1 MQKLFLPIFFAVLFL
16 SACTK
21 KKEQQDDTV
30 STLGPYAEYIHSISS
45 GTISKT
51 DPFIIELRSEVEGVT
66 AGDKLSSSLYEISPS
81 VNAKAVWSSAS
92 SIIIEPDQHLESD
105 TKYKITLKLSDLM
118 TLPDELSSFS
128 FSVKTI
134 PLSYAVEL
142 NHLRNTDEKD
152 FSKVDLNGKL
162 SSSDWLDP
170 EKVEEVVKA
179 SYKGQSLDVSWKHN
193 ANSKEHEFTIRNIV
207 RAKDDTNLNI
217 EWDGTPINIEEKG
230 STVYQIPSVDSFK
243 IMNANVQRDGEAYIS
258 LIFSDPILNNQ
269 DFNTY
274 IDLKRFDLSFTVSN
288 NELRV
293 FAKNGAL
300 QGELDLTVHKNLKNS
315 KGLGLDEESQ
325 YSLQVSTFK
334 PQIKLMAGE
343 GSILPSTNELVLPIR
358 VVGLKALEVEVVKI
372 FPNNLGQYFQDNEL
386 GGTYRLKRVGRP
398 VVRKI
403 IPLVQAGI
411 TDYYD
416 WSKISL
422 DLKDLFEAEKGAF
435 YQINID
441 FNRDMAVYNC
451 DGMSDEADIEA
462 FTYDPKTVDWDYNRN
477 RYYGDYDWD
486 QRDNPCHDMYYR
498 SNTSV
503 SKLLFASDIGLTAKK
518 AENKKI
524 HILSTKIPTTD
535 AIANV
540 NLKLYD
546 YQNQL
551 ISEGQTDE
559 KGMAELTLHRD
570 PFLLTAEKQGEF
582 AYLKLEDGN
591 ALSLSNFDVSG
602 ATALDGLKGFIYGER
617 GVWRPGDTLNL
628 SFVLEDTYQRVPA
641 GQKVVLDLFNPQGQL
656 YKSYLP
662 YKKEGPIYSFM
673 PSTSSESPTGNW
685 FCKVRAGSAEFTKNL
700 KIESIKPNRLKID
713 IDFGKEV
720 LKQSEGNYAN
730 LSVRWMH
737 GAVARNLK
745 ADFDLFTR
753 VTKTSFKNF
762 YGYNFDDPAKEFY
775 TDSKKI
781 FEDRI
786 DANGE
791 ARFPIKV
798 ENKSEAPGMLRLVL
812 NGKVF
817 EEGGDFSIHN
827 TSVLYSPYKSY
838 VGIDVPSTEE
848 NSPKPVLY
856 TGKDNTIKIVNVDE
870 DGNKANSNSV
880 TVELYKLQWRW
891 WWDYG
896 NDNISNYVS
905 SRYNDPKKRYTVSLE
920 NGEID
925 WNLNIDNDEWGRYFI
940 RVKDNSSGH
949 STGEVVY
956 FRRSD
961 WYGTMAKEMGGA
973 NVLNF
978 SLSKDK
984 AAVGEQMSVK
994 IPSSGVGHAYVTV
1007 ETGKALIQKEY
1018 IPLNDKET
1026 IYKFE
1031 ITEEMAPNIY
1041 VHVSLLQ
1048 PHGYQYNDL
1057 PLRMYGIRS
1066 VMVENKATI
1075 LEPMVKAPKNAQ
1087 PLEIINLEVQ
1097 EKSGKQM
1104 AYTIALVDEGLLGL
1118 TNFET
1123 PQPWD
1128 HFYAREALG
1137 VRTYDIFD
1145 DVLGSFTGK
1154 YGRLLAVGG
1163 DEMGP
1168 REEKSESRFKPVVK
1182 YLGPFYLDEGDQR
1195 THTVTIPQYIGELR
1209 MMLVAANGAGT
1220 YGSTESS
1227 ISINQPLMLL
1237 ATLPRV
1243 MGPGETTKMPITL
1256 FANDPSIKTASV
1268 KVTAS
1273 GKLKS
1278 SKQMQVQLNS
1288 DSETIVYVEVA
1299 ADKALGSGKV
1309 NITATSGKH
1318 KAVYD
1323 INMDVRPSNPR
1334 MVSVEDELLE
1344 ENKSWVVDYKPLGML
1359 GTNESVLELSTLPP
1373 LNLDQRTS
1381 YLIRYPHGCIEQT
1394 TSSVFAQLYLSD
1406 LLQLE
1411 EQTKYKI
1418 QRNIEAAIERLRN
1431 FQLPSGG
1438 FSYWPGMQTAN
1449 EWGTSYA
1456 GHFLVEA
1463 KSRGY
1468 AVPKD
1473 MLRNFQKFQSEL
1485 ANNWNLNTQYRSD
1498 VYQAYRLYTLALAG
1512 EPDMAPMNRMREN
1525 TSISELSK
1533 WLLANAYAQSSYQ
1546 DVGVEMISNLTKEV
1560 KDYREL
1566 SGTFGSSTR
1575 DEAIILETLVK
1586 LGRKK
1591 EAFEMLNK
1599 VADKLGDSDYWMST
1613 QTTAYCL
1620 IAVAEYTKGF
1630 PASANIQASLNLGEK
1645 HINLNTIGYFTQVN
1659 LLDADKNLKIEATNK
1674 SGAPLYVRLI
1684 RQGIPLEGAEK
1695 SDSKN
1700 MSMSVKYFDNDG
1712 SILDIKQVKQ
1722 GTDFK
1727 AIVTV
1732 KNPGTRG
1739 ELKELALTQ
1748 IFPSGWEILNT
1759 RLNNVPSN
1767 SQDKAKYKDI
1777 RDDRVLT
1784 YFDLKAGEQKSF
1796 TVLLNASYKGRY
1808 YLPSIQA
1815 EAMYD
1820 NSIYANLIGKWVEVV
1835 D

>member
-1 MQKLFLPIFFAVLFL
+1 MQKFLLLLIIPLLLL
-16 SACTK
+16 SACN
-21 KKEQQDDTV
+21 KKEEKSESV
-30 STLGPYAEYIHSISS
+30 SNLGPYAEYIHSISS
-45 GTISKT
+45 GIISKT
-51 DPFIIELRSEVEGVT
+51 DPFIIELKSEIDGIN
-66 AGDKLSSSLYEISPS
+66 AGDEVSSSLFEVSPS
-81 VNAKAVWSSAS
+81 IKSKAIWTSPS
-92 SIIIEPDQHLESD
+92 SIKIEPREHLKSDQE
-105 TKYKITLKLSDLM
+105 YKIKLELSDLM
-118 TLPDELSSFS
+118 KVPEELSTFS
-128 FSVKTI
+128 FKVKTI

-142 NHLRNTDEKD
+142 HHLSNTDEND
-152 FSKVDLNGKL
+152 FSKVALSGKL
-162 SSSDWLDP
+162 SASDWVDS
-170 EKVEEVVKA
+170 EKVKEVVKA
-179 SYKGQSLDVSWKHN
+179 NFKGENLAIAWKHG
-193 ANSKEHEFTIRNIV
+193 ANSKEHEFTIKNIK
-207 RAKDDTNLNI
+207 RSKEDEDLNI
-217 EWDGTPINIEEKG
+217 AWDGAPIDIEEKG
-230 STVYQIPSVDSFK
+230 NTVYQIPSVDSFK
-243 IMNANVQRDGEAYIS
+243 IMSANVKRDGEAFIS
-258 LIFSDPILNNQ
+258 LIFSDPILSNQ

-274 IDLKRFDLSFTVSN
+274 IDVKRFDLSFTVVN
-288 NELRV
+288 NELKI
-293 FAKNGAL
+293 FGKNGAL
-300 QGELDLTVHKNLKNS
+300 HGELDITVRKNLKNS
-315 KGLGLDEESQ
+315 KGLGLDKESK

-334 PQIKLMAGE
+334 PQIKLMAGQ
-343 GSILPSTNELVLPIR
+343 GNILPSTNELVLPIR

-372 FPNNLGQYFQDNEL
+372 FPNNMGQYFQDNDM
-386 GGTYRLKRVGRP
+386 GGTYSLRRVGRP

-403 IPLVQAGI
+403 IPLVNAGI

-422 DLKDLFEAEKGAF
+422 DLKELFEAEKGAF
-435 YQINID
+435 YQVNID
-441 FNRDMAVYNC
+441 FTKEMAVYNC
-451 DGMSDEADIEA
+451 DGMSHEADIEA
-462 FTYDPKTVDWDYNRN
+462 FTYDSKTVDWDNGRN
-477 RYYGDYDWD
+477 RYYGDYDWNE
-486 QRDNPCHDMYYR
+486 RDNPCHDMYYR
-498 SNTSV
+498 SNTAV
-503 SKLLFASDIGLTAKK
+503 SKMLFASDIGLTAKK
-518 AENKKI
+518 AENNKL
-524 HILSTKIPTTD
+524 HILSTNIPTTN
-535 AIANV
+535 AIEKV

-546 YQNQL
+546 FQNQL
-551 ISEGQTDE
+551 ISEGQTGG
-559 KGMAELTLHRD
+559 KGMAELPLHRE
-570 PFLLTAEKQGEF
+570 PFLLMAEKDGEF
-582 AYLKLEDGN
+582 AYLKLQDGN

-602 ATALDGLKGFIYGER
+602 ATAKEGLKGFIYGER

-628 SFVLEDTYQRVPA
+628 SFILEDTYQRVPK

-662 YKKEGPIYSFM
+662 YKKEGPIYSFR
-673 PSTSSESPTGNW
+673 PSTSDKSPTGNW
-685 FCKVRAGSAEFTKNL
+685 FCKVRAGSAEFTKNI

-713 IDFGKEV
+713 IDFGKEL

-745 ADFDLFTR
+745 ADYDIFTSA
-753 VTKTSFKNF
+753 TKTSFKNF
-762 YGYNFDDPAKEFY
+762 YGYKFDDPAKEFY

-781 FEDRI
+781 FENRI
-786 DANGE
+786 DNNGQ
-791 ARFPIKV
+791 AKFPIKI

-838 VGIDVPSTEE
+838 VGINVPTVEE
-848 NSPKPVLY
+848 NSSKPILY
-856 TGKDNTIKIVNVDE
+856 TGKDNSIKIVNVDE
-870 DGNKANSNSV
+870 DGQKIQNRSV
-880 TVELYKLQWRW
+880 TIELYKLSWRW

-896 NDNISNYVS
+896 DDNISNYVS
-905 SRYNDPKKRYTVSLE
+905 SRYNDPKKTYTVNLE
-920 NGEID
+920 DGQKE
-925 WNLNIDNDEWGRYFI
+925 WNLNINNNDWGRYFI
-940 RVKDNSSGH
+940 RVKDNNSGH

-978 SLSKDK
+978 SLSKEK
-984 AAVGEQMSVK
+984 AEVGEEVSVK
-994 IPSSGVGHAYVTV
+994 IPSSGVGHAYITI
-1007 ETGKALIQKEY
+1007 ENGKALLQKDF
-1018 IPLNDKET
+1018 ISMDDKET
-1026 IYKFE
+1026 IYKFNL
-1031 ITEEMAPNIY
+1031 TEKMAPNIY
-1041 VHVSLLQ
+1041 VHVSLIQ
-1048 PHGYQYNDL
+1048 PHGNRYNDL
-1057 PLRMYGIRS
+1057 PLRMYGVRNI
-1066 VMVENKATI
+1066 MVENKATI
-1075 LEPMVKAPKNAQ
+1075 LEPEVKAPKNAQ
-1087 PLEIINLEVQ
+1087 PKEIIQLTVN
-1097 EKSGKQM
+1097 EKSGKPM

-1118 TNFET
+1118 TNYKT

-1137 VRTYDIFD
+1137 VRTYDMFE
-1145 DVLGSFTGK
+1145 DVLGSFSGK

-1168 REEKSESRFKPVVK
+1168 MEEKSESRFKPVVE
-1182 YLGPFYLDEGDQR
+1182 YLGPFYLGKGGKS

-1209 MMLVAANGAGT
+1209 MMLIAADEAGT
-1220 YGSTESS
+1220 YGSSEKS
-1227 ISINQPLMLL
+1227 ISINQPLMML

-1243 MGPGETTKMPITL
+1243 MGPGENTKMPITL
-1256 FANDPSIKTASV
+1256 FANDPSIKTANI
-1268 KVTAS
+1268 KVSAT

-1278 SKQMQVQLNS
+1278 GKEMQVKLNPN
-1288 DSETIVYVEVA
+1288 SETIVYVDVEA
-1299 ADKALGSGKV
+1299 EKALGSGKV
-1309 NITATSGKH
+1309 SITATSGKH

-1323 INMDVRPSNPR
+1323 VNMDVRPSNP
-1334 MVSVEDELLE
+1334 MMLSVKDHLLE
-1344 ENKSWVVDYKPLGML
+1344 ENESWKADYQPLGML

-1406 LLQLE
+1406 LIKLE
-1411 EQTKYKI
+1411 EETKYRI
-1418 QRNIEAAIERLRN
+1418 QKNIEAAIERLRN

-1463 KSRGY
+1463 QSRGY

-1485 ANNWNLNTQYRSD
+1485 ANNWNSSTRYRSD
-1498 VYQAYRLYTLALAG
+1498 LYQAYRLYTLALAG

-1525 TSISELSK
+1525 SGISELSK

-1546 DVGVEMISNLTKEV
+1546 DVGEEMISNLTKEV

-1591 EAFEMLNK
+1591 DAYEMLTR

-1630 PASANIQASLNLGEK
+1630 PASANLNASVKLGEQD
-1645 HINLNTIGYFTQVN
+1645 INVNEMGYFTQVN
-1659 LLDADKNLKIEATNK
+1659 ILDADKSMKIEATNK
-1674 SGAPLYVRLI
+1674 SGAPLYARLI
-1684 RQGIPLEGAEK
+1684 RQGIPLEGREK
-1695 SDSKN
+1695 SDAKN
-1700 MSMSVKYFDNDG
+1700 LSMSIKYYDNEG
-1712 SILDIKQVKQ
+1712 GELDIRNIKQ

-1759 RLNNVPSN
+1759 RLNDTGGAN
-1767 SQDKAKYKDI
+1767 QDKSKYKDI

-1808 YLPSIQA
+1808 YLPSVQT

-1820 NSIYANLIGKWVEVV
+1820 NSIYANLDGQWVEVV

>member
-1 MQKLFLPIFFAVLFL
+1 MRRLLLPLIPFVLL
-16 SACTK
+16 LTACS
-21 KKEQQDDTV
+21 KKEEKSD
-30 STLGPYAEYIHSISS
+30 SISSLGPYAEYINSISS
-45 GTISKT
+45 GIISKT
-51 DPFIIELRSEVEGVT
+51 DPFVIELKSEVEGVK
-66 AGDKLSSSLYEISPS
+66 AGDELSSSYYDISPS
-81 VNAKAVWSSAS
+81 VDAKAIWTSPS
-92 SIIIEPDQHLESD
+92 SIVITPEKYLESNKEY
-105 TKYKITLKLSDLM
+105 TISLELTDLISV
-118 TLPDELSSFS
+118 PEELANFS
-128 FSVKTI
+128 FNVKTI

-142 NHLRNTDEKD
+142 HHLSNTDEND
-152 FSKVDLNGKL
+152 FSKVALKGSLNA
-162 SSSDWLDP
+162 SDWIDK
-170 EKVEEVVKA
+170 EKVNEVVKA
-179 SYKGQSLDVSWKHN
+179 NFNGKDLDISWTHG
-193 ANSKEHEFTIRNIV
+193 ANSKEHEFTIQNITRV
-207 RAKDDTNLNI
+207 KEDKDLVI
-217 EWDGTPINIEEKG
+217 EWDGTPIGIKESG
-230 STVYQIPSVDSFK
+230 STNYQIPSVDSFK
-243 IMNANVQRDGEAYIS
+243 IMSANVKRDGEAYIS
-258 LIFSDPILNNQ
+258 LVFSDPILNNQ

-274 IDLKRFDLSFTVSN
+274 VEVKRFDLSFTVDN
-288 NELRV
+288 NELKI
-293 FAKNGAL
+293 FGKNGSL
-300 QGELDLTVHKNLKNS
+300 HGELDITVHKNLKNS
-315 KGLGLDEESQ
+315 KGLGLDKESQ

-334 PQIKLMAGE
+334 PQVKLMAGQ
-343 GSILPSTNELVLPIR
+343 GNILPSTNELVLPIR
-358 VVGLKALEVEVVKI
+358 VVGLKAIEVEVVKI
-372 FPNNLGQYFQDNEL
+372 FPNNMGQYFQDNEL
-386 GGTYRLKRVGRP
+386 GGTYRLRRVGRP

-403 IPLVQAGI
+403 IPLVKAGI

-435 YQINID
+435 YQVNID
-441 FNRDMAVYNC
+441 FTKDMAVYNC
-451 DGMSDEADIEA
+451 EGMSDEADIEEY
-462 FTYDPKTVDWDYNRN
+462 TYDPKTVDWDNNRN
-477 RYYGDYDWD
+477 RYYGEYDWNE
-486 QRDNPCHDMYYR
+486 RDNPCHDMYYR

-503 SKLLFASDIGLTAKK
+503 SKMLFASDIGLTAKK
-518 AENKKI
+518 AENNKL
-524 HILSTKIPTTD
+524 HVLSTDIPTTD
-535 AIANV
+535 AVESV

-551 ISEGQTDE
+551 ISEGKTDAS
-559 KGMAELTLHRD
+559 GMAELPLHRQ
-570 PFLLTAEKQGEF
+570 PFLLVAEKEKEF
-582 AYLKLEDGN
+582 AYLKLEDGD

-602 ATALDGLKGFIYGER
+602 ATAKEGLKGFIYGER

-628 SFVLEDTYQRVPA
+628 SFILEDTYQRVPE

-662 YKKEGPIYSFM
+662 YKKEGPIYSFR

-685 FCKVRAGSAEFTKNL
+685 FCKVRAGSAEFTKNI
-700 KIESIKPNRLKID
+700 KIETIKPNRLKID
-713 IDFGKEV
+713 VDFGKEI

-745 ADFDLFTR
+745 ADFDIFTKA
-753 VTKTSFKNF
+753 TKTSFKDF
-762 YGYNFDDPAKEFY
+762 YGYNFDDPGKEFY

-781 FEDRI
+781 FESRI
-786 DANGE
+786 NEKGE
-791 ARFPIKV
+791 ASFPIKV

-817 EEGGDFSIHN
+817 EEGGDFSIH
-827 TSVLYSPYKSY
+827 TSSVLYSPYKSY
-838 VGIDVPSTEE
+838 VGINVPSVEE
-848 NSPKPVLY
+848 NSAKPVLY
-856 TGKDNTIKIVNVDE
+856 TGKNNSIQLVNVDE
-870 DGNKANSNSV
+870 EGNKTNNKSV
-880 TVELYKLQWRW
+880 TVELYKLEWRW

-896 NDNISNYVS
+896 DDNISNYVS
-905 SRYNDPKKRYTVSLE
+905 SRYNNPKKTYTVNLE
-920 NGEID
+920 NGQKD
-925 WNLNIDNDEWGRYFI
+925 WNLNIDNDDWGRYFI
-940 RVKDNSSGH
+940 RIKDNSSGH

-978 SLSKDK
+978 SLSKEE
-984 AAVGEQMSVK
+984 AQVGEEVAVK

-1018 IPLNDKET
+1018 ISLEDQET
-1026 IYKFE
+1026 IYKF
-1031 ITEEMAPNIY
+1031 TLSEEMAPNIY
-1041 VHVSLLQ
+1041 VHVSLIQ
-1048 PHGYQYNDL
+1048 PHGNQYNDL
-1057 PLRMYGIRS
+1057 PLRMYGVRN
-1066 VMVENKATI
+1066 VMVENKATL
-1075 LEPMVKAPKNAQ
+1075 LEPEVQAPKNAQ
-1087 PLEIINLEVQ
+1087 PKEIIQLTVN
-1097 EKSGKQM
+1097 EKNGKPM

-1118 TNFET
+1118 TNYKT

-1137 VRTYDIFD
+1137 VRTYDMFE
-1145 DVLGSFTGK
+1145 DVLGSFAGK

-1168 REEKSESRFKPVVK
+1168 MEEKSESRFKPVVE
-1182 YLGPFYLDEGDQR
+1182 YLGPFYLDKGDKR

-1209 MMLVAANGAGT
+1209 MMLVAADKSGT
-1220 YGSTESS
+1220 YGSFEKS
-1227 ISINQPLMLL
+1227 ISINQPLMML

-1256 FANDPSIKTASV
+1256 FANDPSIKTANV
-1268 KVTAS
+1268 KVSST

-1278 SKQMQVQLNS
+1278 SKEMQVKLNP
-1288 DSETIVYVEVA
+1288 DSETIVYVDVEA
-1299 ADKALGSGKV
+1299 EKALGSGKV
-1309 NITATSGKH
+1309 HITATSGKN

-1323 INMDVRPSNPR
+1323 VNMDVRPSNPR
-1334 MVSVEDELLE
+1334 MISVKDKLLE
-1344 ENKSWVVDYKPLGML
+1344 DQETWTADYQPLGML

-1406 LLQLE
+1406 LISLKE
-1411 EQTKYKI
+1411 EKKYEI

-1463 KSRGY
+1463 QSRGY

-1473 MLRNFQKFQSEL
+1473 MLRNFQKFQSEM
-1485 ANNWNLNTQYRSD
+1485 ANNWNSSTRYRSD
-1498 VYQAYRLYTLALAG
+1498 LYQAYRLYTLALAG

-1525 TSISELSK
+1525 TGISELSK

-1546 DVGVEMISNLTKEV
+1546 DVGEEMITNLTKEV

-1591 EAFEMLNK
+1591 DAFDMLQGI
-1599 VADKLGDSDYWMST
+1599 AEKLGDSDYWMST

-1630 PASANIQASLNLGEK
+1630 PASG
-1645 HINLNTIGYFTQVN
+1645 NLNASVKIDEQVININQLGYFTQVN
-1659 LLDADKNLKIEATNK
+1659 LLDADKSMKIEASNK

-1684 RQGIPLEGAEK
+1684 RQGIPLEGGEK
-1695 SDSKN
+1695 SDAKN
-1700 MSMSVKYFDNDG
+1700 LSISVNYYDNDG
-1712 SILDIKQVKQ
+1712 AQVDIKKMKQ

-1732 KNPGTRG
+1732 KNPGTKG

-1759 RLNNVPSN
+1759 RLNDTGAGN
-1767 SQDKAKYKDI
+1767 QDKAKYKDI

-1808 YLPSIQA
+1808 YLPSVQA

-1820 NSIYANLIGKWVEVV
+1820 NSIYANLEGKWVEVV